1 MKLHET
7 KFSSHLKWE
16 QNNFIQGG
24 WREKTCA
31 AFGTGHKENFHTT
44 YSKIF
49 LVKKKKKTSKG

>member
-24 WREKTCA
+24 EKKRVLPLEQ
-31 AFGTGHKENFHTT
+31 GTRR
-44 YSKIF
+44 IF
-49 LVKKKKKTSKG
+49 IPLIVRFF